1 MRQLAGRAQKVRD
14 LDDRSLRVDDA
25 EVEDGVDL
33 DRDIVARD
41 HVLRRHVLHHDP
53 QIDLHHLLREPN
65 ENDETGA
72 LHSGEA
78 TQCEDDAALIF
89 PQDANRR
96 REKHDD
102 DDYEKKIAQIVEHHH
117 TPPSLTVRAIRR
129 RTTSVRSLMPAT
141 STISP
146 GVRASI
152 PWACQRSP

>member
-1 MRQLAGRAQKVRD
+1 MVCTNWLVAAKKVRN
-14 LDDRSLRVDDA
+14 LDDRSLRIDDVEVQDDVDF
-25 EVEDGVDL
+25 

-41 HVLRRHVLHHDP
+41 HVLHHGP
-53 QIDLHHLLREPN
+53 QIDLHHLLRERN

-72 LHSGEA
+72 LHPGEA
-78 TQCEDDAALIF
+78 PQCEDDAALIL

-96 REKHDD
+96 REEHDD

-117 TPPSLTVRAIRR
+117 RPPSLTVRAIRR

-146 GVRASI
+146 GVRAST